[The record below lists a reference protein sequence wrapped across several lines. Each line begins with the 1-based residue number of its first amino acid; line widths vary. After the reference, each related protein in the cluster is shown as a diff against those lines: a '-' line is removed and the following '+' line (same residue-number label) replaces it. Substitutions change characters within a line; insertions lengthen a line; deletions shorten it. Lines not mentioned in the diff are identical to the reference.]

1 LASQL
6 IGYRNFIKSCDEK
19 KIELLLKDDPLFID
33 KTLPY
38 ATAFGVETEFLNK
51 ISPLKSDRNAK
62 YVR

>member
-1 LASQL
+1 MASQL

-19 KIELLLKDDPLFID
+19 KIELLLEDDPLFID

>member
-1 LASQL
+1 
-6 IGYRNFIKSCDEK
+6 
-19 KIELLLKDDPLFID
+19 LKDDPLFID

-38 ATAFGVETEFLNK
+38 ATAFGIETEFLNK